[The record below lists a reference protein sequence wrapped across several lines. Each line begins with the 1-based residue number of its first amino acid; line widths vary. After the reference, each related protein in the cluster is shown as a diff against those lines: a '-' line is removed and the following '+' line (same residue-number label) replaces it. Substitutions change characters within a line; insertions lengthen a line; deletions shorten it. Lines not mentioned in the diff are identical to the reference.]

1 VPADKA
7 VARLDLPEET
17 GAARDEAMALAEGR
31 EAQANNRSLE
41 FTVLGRDFPADS
53 PAAQLATSPL
63 FLVPM
68 VRYFGML
75 PTLFNVFVSRAHSAE
90 FLPNSSHMFHIDP
103 EDVITHKA
111 FIHLTD
117 VDDDCGPLHV
127 LPADAS
133 RKVLEA
139 VDYRG
144 IDRITDAQTAEFA
157 GFDSVVGFT
166 GPAGTVA
173 LADTSRCLH
182 FGGRPRKAGKPVRYT
197 LVFQYLLP
205 TSFLFPIDGD
215 CLPPRHLPNLEPTGD
230 DFWDALI
237 GARFT

>member
-1 VPADKA
+1 
-7 VARLDLPEET
+7 
-17 GAARDEAMALAEGR
+17 
-31 EAQANNRSLE
+31 
-41 FTVLGRDFPADS
+41 VLGRDFPADS

-75 PTLFNVFVSRAHSAE
+75 PTLFNMFVSRAHSTE

-144 IDRITDAQTAEFA
+144 IDRIADAQMAELA
-157 GFDSVVGFT
+157 GFDSVVRFT

-173 LADTSRCLH
+173 LADSSRCLH

-215 CLPPRHLPNLEPTGD
+215 CLPPGHLPNLEPTGD
-230 DFWDALI
+230 DHWDALI

>member
-1 VPADKA
+1 MSESSSKQPLERINRERRAAFQGANWREREAIHRKVAAIKAEALDARRDLGRRYLKRHADGATVPADKA

-117 VDDDCGPLHV
+117 VDDDCGPLHMV
-127 LPADAS
+127 PADVS

-139 VDYRG
+139 VDFEVIPWHLSTVG
-144 IDRITDAQTAEFA
+144 I
-157 GFDSVVGFT
+157 
-166 GPAGTVA
+166 
-173 LADTSRCLH
+173 
-182 FGGRPRKAGKPVRYT
+182 
-197 LVFQYLLP
+197 
-205 TSFLFPIDGD
+205 
-215 CLPPRHLPNLEPTGD
+215 
-230 DFWDALI
+230 
-237 GARFT
+237 